1 MEKLRYPIGKY
12 SMPTDISNE
21 KLTEWINI
29 LEVMPAQ
36 LRDMTSEMSDE
47 QLNTPYRP
55 EGWNV
60 RQVVHHLADS
70 HHNSYTRFKWALTE
84 ENPVIKPYDENAW
97 TALPDL
103 EGMPVEWSLRHLE
116 VVHYKLV
123 RLLRTLTDEQLSK
136 TFIHPAGDK
145 TYNLK
150 QNVGQYAWHSM
161 HHYMHIANLV
171 KEKGWK

>member
-70 HHNSYTRFKWALTE
+70 HHNSYTRFK
-84 ENPVIKPYDENAW
+84 
-97 TALPDL
+97 
-103 EGMPVEWSLRHLE
+103 
-116 VVHYKLV
+116 
-123 RLLRTLTDEQLSK
+123 
-136 TFIHPAGDK
+136 
-145 TYNLK
+145 
-150 QNVGQYAWHSM
+150 
-161 HHYMHIANLV
+161 
-171 KEKGWK
+171 